1 MNRARYVGQSYWTP
15 SLLHSDQFTIIG
27 TALVWKQCI
36 AWAAPNVIL
45 DRPVGQWYEM
55 GRMPIIGRE
64 ARFYPSPAM
73 PNFVQEIFTISEDG
87 NSITSKRQTADGST
101 YTYSRQ

>member
-1 MNRARYVGQSYWTP
+1 
-15 SLLHSDQFTIIG
+15 
-27 TALVWKQCI
+27 
-36 AWAAPNVIL
+36 
-45 DRPVGQWYEM
+45 
-55 GRMPIIGRE
+55 MPIIGRE